1 MSRFLFT
8 MLPANDLGLPTCP
21 DCASTRRLW
30 ARRCYRVAEAMRNF
44 GGVEFAADSIEKMT
58 AVTKEAS

>member
-1 MSRFLFT
+1 
-8 MLPANDLGLPTCP
+8 
-21 DCASTRRLW
+21 
-30 ARRCYRVAEAMRNF
+30 VAEAMRNF